1 MKEAYYFSHDSNA
14 RHDPKI
20 TAMRGVYGSEGY
32 GWYWILV
39 EMMRES
45 NGYKLDMRSKYA
57 YYAFASQMQCDSETA
72 YKFIQ
77 DCITEFDLFAADAT
91 HFWSASLLRRMEKKE
106 EKSEK
111 ARKAAEARWG
121 KKTAPDKGSSE
132 PTENDECD
140 LDANAY
146 ADESKN
152 DALKE
157 SKGKESKRNKNDLKD
172 MYSDEF
178 ESFWNEYPRKIGKKD
193 CYKTWQKIIKAGEKP
208 ETIIQCAINY
218 RAECLQLK
226 TEAQYIKH
234 PKSFLNEDRYKDYL
248 EGGSAVG
255 HQQSQPFSG
264 GQTTPS
270 KHDANGQTQASQDSW
285 SFTDRGSDK
294 QDRQE
299 RERRGLSGDSHG
311 STGTG
316 SKYDIFVRR

>member
-1 MKEAYYFSHDSNA
+1 MGE
-14 RHDPKI
+14 
-20 TAMRGVYGSEGY
+20 
-32 GWYWILV
+32 
-39 EMMRES
+39 
-45 NGYKLDMRSKYA
+45 
-57 YYAFASQMQCDSETA
+57 
-72 YKFIQ
+72 
-77 DCITEFDLFAADAT
+77 
-91 HFWSASLLRRMEKKE
+91 
-106 EKSEK
+106 
-111 ARKAAEARWG
+111 
-121 KKTAPDKGSSE
+121 KTAPDKGSSE